1 MKSIPPGRSFP
12 LSVLLLVMF
21 LLGAGLCGPV
31 RAQAPSAK
39 EITESQQR
47 LEQIKRER
55 AELRTEMSSLR
66 SRVRDLTGELRN
78 IEQQAAT
85 SSALL
90 GELDVQ
96 IAGTEQEADEASRE
110 LMLARNHL
118 SHRKKILEQRLRD
131 IYKRGPMHTAQ
142 VLMTAGSFA
151 ELLNRYKYLY
161 LLARSDRAL
170 MDEVSRL
177 EQQLT
182 LRRRK
187 LQSSLLELQN
197 LQTQKADEHREV
209 ERLEQQRRRTLS
221 GFRERERTATQQDE
235 QLAADE
241 KRLQTLIV
249 TLERK
254 RKEAERLAA
263 ARRTKAG
270 AAGAGPKATS
280 TASPSLTTKD
290 LGALGWPVD
299 GRLVYRFGRTVQPN
313 GTAVRMNGI
322 GIGAPA
328 GTPVK
333 AVEAGTVV
341 LASPFEGYGPT
352 VVLSHGG
359 GYYSLYLYLKEIA
372 VAEGDEVTRGTGLGT
387 VGGAGTPEGS
397 HLEFQIR
404 APGGE
409 AVDPLDWL
417 RKRSN

>member
-1 MKSIPPGRSFP
+1 
-12 LSVLLLVMF
+12 
-21 LLGAGLCGPV
+21 
-31 RAQAPSAK
+31 
-39 EITESQQR
+39 
-47 LEQIKRER
+47 
-55 AELRTEMSSLR
+55 MSTIR
-66 SRVRDLTGELRN
+66 SRVRNLSGELRN
-78 IEQQAAT
+78 IEQQVTT

-90 GELDVQ
+90 SELDVQ
-96 IAGTEQEADEASRE
+96 IAGTEQEVDEASRD

-118 SHRKKILEQRLRD
+118 SHRKKILNQRLRD
-131 IYKRGPMHTAQ
+131 IYKRGPVHTAQ

-161 LLARSDRAL
+161 LIARSDRAL
-170 MDEVSRL
+170 VDDVARL

-187 LQSSLLELQN
+187 LQSSLLELEN
-197 LQTQKADEHREV
+197 LQGQKAEEHREI

-221 GFRERERTATQQDE
+221 GVRERERATTERDE

-241 KRLQTLIV
+241 TRLQTLIA

-254 RKEAERLAA
+254 RKEAERIAA
-263 ARRTKAG
+263 ARRKEG
-270 AAGAGPKATS
+270 AAGGAAPAA
-280 TASPSLTTKD
+280 ASAAAPTLTTKD
-290 LGALGWPVD
+290 VGALGWPVE
-299 GRLVYRFGRTVQPN
+299 GRLVYRFGRTLKPN

-328 GTPVK
+328 GTSVK
-333 AVEAGTVV
+333 AVEGGTVV

-359 GYYSLYLYLKEIA
+359 GYYSLYLYLREIS
-372 VAEGDEVTRGTGLGT
+372 VAEGDEVPKGKVLGT
-387 VGGAGTPEGS
+387 VGGAGTPEGP

-417 RKRSN
+417 RKRSG